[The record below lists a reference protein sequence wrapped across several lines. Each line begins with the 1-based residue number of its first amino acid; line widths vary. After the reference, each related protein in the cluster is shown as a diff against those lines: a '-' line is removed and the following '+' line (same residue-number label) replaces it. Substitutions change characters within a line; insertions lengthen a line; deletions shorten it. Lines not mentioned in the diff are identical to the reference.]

1 MVSILTDA
9 AEWRVLTMC
18 KDDTAVAC
26 VAWWLDE
33 LLGILLVRSSDG
45 ALAVVEVPEEAYRDL
60 RTFDRNAI
68 VRSGVT
74 LQAAVRWAL
83 PDADFRGR

>member
-45 ALAVVEVPEEAYRDL
+45 ALAFVEVPEEAY
-60 RTFDRNAI
+60 
-68 VRSGVT
+68 
-74 LQAAVRWAL
+74 LQ
-83 PDADFRGR
+83 